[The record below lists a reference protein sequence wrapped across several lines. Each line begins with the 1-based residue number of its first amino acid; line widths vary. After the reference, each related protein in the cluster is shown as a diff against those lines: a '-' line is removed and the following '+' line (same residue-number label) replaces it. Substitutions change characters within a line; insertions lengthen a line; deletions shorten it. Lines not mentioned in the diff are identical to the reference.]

1 MIRVMIVDDMPIF
14 REYLRDAIDWASYG
28 FEICCEAKNGKEAL
42 EMMVHEPDIVLSDI
56 TMPFMDGL
64 EFAKILKSEYD
75 QTELVL
81 ITGNAEFEYAKQ
93 AVKLGVADY
102 IVKPFE
108 KEELIVTLL
117 SLKDNIEKAM
127 EQHMDVNESI
137 RQRDEL
143 FKKLI
148 YSTDLSDMELPS
160 ALDFQDKNFVI
171 NVIETEAP
179 LENPSHSEQALSWK
193 SVIGSLYKDY
203 VPVDGQSYLFRDYE
217 ERVILLSVLNNAS
230 VDLDEMDVLI
240 DMIKDKLN
248 LEVTIGIGQV
258 YSGIAGIRTS
268 YLEALNALN
277 NRFVVGSNKVIYY
290 KNTIEKGYKFY
301 SAEINESIIND
312 MNQLKVE
319 AVIDSITSIY
329 KEASDFKYNIEYRR
343 MISMG
348 LMSLLLSYVVKIGKT
363 IDDIFTSPFKPYFM
377 IQQSTE
383 EGLEKYIINC
393 YEKVIGYLKAN
404 KTSQSSVIASQAKA
418 CMDENFSNPDLSMTT
433 LTKKLLVNQTYLRK
447 MFKSEYNMTISEYM
461 VKIRMEHAKDYIMH
475 SNYKLSAI
483 AEMVGY
489 NDAGYFSRSF
499 KKYFGVSPSEYSE
512 IK

>member
-14 REYLRDAIDWASYG
+14 REYLREAIDWGSYG

-64 EFAKILKSEYD
+64 ELAKKLKVDYD
-75 QTELVL
+75 QTEVVL

-117 SLKDNIEKAM
+117 NLKDNIEKAM
-127 EQHMDVNESI
+127 EHDLEVNETL
-137 RQRDEL
+137 RQRDEF

-148 YSTDLSDMELPS
+148 YSRDLSDVELPEN
-160 ALDFQDKNFVI
+160 LDFSEKNFVI
-171 NVIETEAP
+171 TVIETEAS
-179 LENPSHSEQALSWK
+179 LENIGHSEQALSWK
-193 SVIGSLYKDY
+193 SVVGSLYKDY
-203 VPVDGQSYLFRDYE
+203 VPIDGESYLFRDYE
-217 ERVILLSVLNNAS
+217 DRMILLSALNNKS
-230 VDLDEMDVLI
+230 IDLDEMDVLI
-240 DMIKDKLN
+240 EMIKDKLN
-248 LEVTIGIGQV
+248 LAVTIGIGQI
-258 YSGIAGIRTS
+258 YKGLSGIRTS

-277 NRFVVGSNKVIYY
+277 NRFVLGSNKVIYY
-290 KNTIEKGYKFY
+290 KNTVEKGYKFY
-301 SAEINESIIND
+301 SAEMNESIINYL
-312 MNQLKVE
+312 NQLKSKDVHE
-319 AVIDSITSIY
+319 AINSIY
-329 KEASDFKYNIEYRR
+329 KEASDNHYNIEYRR

-348 LMSLLLSYVVKIGKT
+348 LMSLLLSHVVKIGKN
-363 IDDIFTSPFKPYFM
+363 IDDIFASPFKPYFM

-383 EGLEKYIINC
+383 EGLEKYIISC
-393 YEKVIGYLKAN
+393 FDKVIDYLKAH

-418 CMDENFSNPDLSMTT
+418 CIDDNYSNPDLGMTT

-447 MFKSEYNMTISEYM
+447 MFKSEFNMTISEYM
-461 VKIRMEHAKDYIMH
+461 VKVRMETAKDYIVK

-499 KKYFGVSPSEYSE
+499 KKYFGVSPSEYFE